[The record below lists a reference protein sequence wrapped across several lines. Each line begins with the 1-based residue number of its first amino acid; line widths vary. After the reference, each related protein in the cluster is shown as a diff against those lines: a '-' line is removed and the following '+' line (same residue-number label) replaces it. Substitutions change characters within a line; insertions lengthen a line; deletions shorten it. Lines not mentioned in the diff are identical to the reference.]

1 MTKNRSAKGESLV
14 AVLISALLMGIVA
27 AAIGSLA
34 VLSTSES
41 TKLQSRV
48 ASVDEAKFALD
59 RMGRLVRM
67 ARNVGD
73 LQGTVQPATDPT
85 IGVQGTAAI
94 LDYGGAI
101 SPTVP
106 VAQVEDGT
114 ACNMSATFPS
124 VGDPYYGPSG
134 MLLTGA
140 SWPWGGK
147 PYTLDGQTLIVQVPT
162 FDANGYP
169 NKALQTNPNV
179 QNLQALDTYVY
190 KITPD
195 PEYQNQMKLIAKKLT
210 TPFYKLEVAGYPAE
224 AASTNFPAGWKTGVP
239 NIVLRGIV
247 GPLDKTGKL
256 TCFQYVNQRAIAGAE
271 VQNSVTT
278 NFDNKTAVGALNEQN
293 LPLFTGVIAN
303 FQIMMLDGKA
313 KPTVQTMRSEMFLR
327 NNAAATI
334 MGTPPA
340 GG

>member
-1 MTKNRSAKGESLV
+1 
-14 AVLISALLMGIVA
+14 
-27 AAIGSLA
+27 
-34 VLSTSES
+34 
-41 TKLQSRV
+41 
-48 ASVDEAKFALD
+48 
-59 RMGRLVRM
+59 
-67 ARNVGD
+67 
-73 LQGTVQPATDPT
+73 
-85 IGVQGTAAI
+85 
-94 LDYGGAI
+94 
-101 SPTVP
+101 
-106 VAQVEDGT
+106 
-114 ACNMSATFPS
+114 
-124 VGDPYYGPSG
+124 
-134 MLLTGA
+134 
-140 SWPWGGK
+140 
-147 PYTLDGQTLIVQVPT
+147 
-162 FDANGYP
+162 
-169 NKALQTNPNV
+169 
-179 QNLQALDTYVY
+179 
-190 KITPD
+190 
-195 PEYQNQMKLIAKKLT
+195 MKLIAKKLT